1 MMPALSENDVLYIT
15 AILIVWLIF
24 CIRLQKP

>member
-15 AILIVWLIF
+15 AILIVWFIF
-24 CIRLQKP
+24 CIRMKK